1 MASTYEPI
9 GTSTLGSPSSAVTF
23 SSIPSTYTD
32 LVLVFNGT
40 TASSSSVGI
49 RCNGQTTGYSTTY
62 LYGNG
67 SSAGSYR
74 GTTAGQ
80 SYTGTDPAS
89 ASGASN
95 LTTIVFNFQNYG
107 NTTTY
112 KSILMR
118 ANRAAAGVG
127 ASIGMFNYTSAIS
140 SITVTADG
148 VNFETGSTFTLY
160 GIKAA

>member
-9 GTSTLGSPSSAVTF
+9 GTSTLGSPSSGVTF

-40 TASSSSVGI
+40 TASSSYVGV
-49 RCNGQTTGYSTTY
+49 RCNSQITGYSTTY
-62 LYGNG
+62 LYGDG
-67 SSAGSYR
+67 SNAGSYR

-80 SYTGTDPAS
+80 SYTGADPAS

-95 LTTIVFNFQNYG
+95 LTTIIFNFQNYA

-118 ANRAAAGVG
+118 ASRASAAAGT
-127 ASIGMFNYTSAIS
+127 SIGMFNYTSAIS